1 MSKAI
6 VDIKASNGATVRI
19 GVTTGGQE
27 PFVWISQDEDPSFD
41 RRKYDEYLEELLDLR
56 MLLWGP
62 K

>member
-6 VDIKASNGATVRI
+6 VDLKASNGAKVRAS
-19 GVTTGGQE
+19 VTNGGQE
-27 PFVWISQDEDPSFD
+27 PFVWLSQDEDSSFD
-41 RRKYDEYLEELLDLR
+41 RRGFDELIEALLDLR